1 MVILERSRVSLTMY
15 KCTRFHLL
23 LSSTT
28 IIQQLANKSSDMA
41 ICNHIDQRNNCK
53 KMDPIQQLAKT
64 MESIKEFANTA
75 LWYFN
80 LQKSYPEQQLAK
92 TRDNMMCFQK
102 LFGATILKKVF
113 WYSHSQKSKGRDRYI
128 NSRY

>member
-1 MVILERSRVSLTMY
+1 
-15 KCTRFHLL
+15 
-23 LSSTT
+23 
-28 IIQQLANKSSDMA
+28 
-41 ICNHIDQRNNCK
+41 
-53 KMDPIQQLAKT
+53 MDPIQQLAKT

-113 WYSHSQKSKGRDRYI
+113 WYSHSQKSKGMDNI
-128 NSRY
+128 